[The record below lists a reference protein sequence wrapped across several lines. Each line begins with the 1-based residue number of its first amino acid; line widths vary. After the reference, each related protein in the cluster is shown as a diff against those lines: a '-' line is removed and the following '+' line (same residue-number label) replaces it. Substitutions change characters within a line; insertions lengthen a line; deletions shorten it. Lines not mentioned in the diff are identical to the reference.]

1 MKLRD
6 LMLPAIVFAL
16 CTGALAQ
23 TAPLPASA
31 PAADAAVA
39 VKWSATDLQGKKLAV
54 PAADRPTLILFVR
67 ADQPQS
73 QQAVQ
78 QALPVIQTAGNVQSI
93 LVLSGHQDQATAQ
106 KLAQQLEWIGSV
118 VLDPEYAAS
127 GQMQIHVWP
136 TTVLVNSSGEQVA
149 HLGGVSNTYANELS
163 AYLTFAAGTIDRA
176 TLAQKLATTRV
187 VGDSNAQMASR
198 HLQVAERL
206 LEKGRL
212 DEARAEL
219 AEGLKREPGS
229 VPLKVAMAKV
239 LLQLNDAK
247 GAMELVDGLD
257 PAAVAP
263 WQLSLLRG
271 KAALAQNQV
280 DQAIMHLQG
289 ALKLNP
295 NPAEVQYELG
305 KAYQQKGDH
314 QQAAAAFRAAF
325 EATAAGKGLVGV
337 KK

>member
-1 MKLRD
+1 MKLRN
-6 LMLPAIVFAL
+6 LTPAAIVFTL
-16 CTGALAQ
+16 SVGALAQ

-31 PAADAAVA
+31 PAVDAVVA
-39 VKWSATDLQGKKLAV
+39 LKWSTTDLQGKKVAV
-54 PAADRPTLILFVR
+54 PAADRPTVILFVR

-78 QALPVIQTAGNVQSI
+78 QALPVIQTAGNVQAI
-93 LVLSGHQDQATAQ
+93 LVLSGHQNQATAQ
-106 KLAQQLEWIGSV
+106 KLAQQLQWPGAV

-127 GQMQIHVWP
+127 GQMQVHVWP
-136 TTVLVNSSGEQVA
+136 TTVLANAAGEQVA

-176 TLAQKLATTRV
+176 ILTQKLATTRI

-212 DEARAEL
+212 EEARTEL
-219 AEGLKREPGS
+219 AEGLKRERGS

-239 LLQLNDAK
+239 LLQLNDVK
-247 GAMELVDGLD
+247 GAMELIDALD
-257 PAAVAP
+257 PAVVAP

-271 KAALAQNQV
+271 KAAIAQGQV
-280 DQAIMHLQG
+280 DQAITHLQG

-305 KAYQQKGDH
+305 KAYQQKGDQ
-314 QQAAAAFRAAF
+314 QQAAVAFRAAF
-325 EATAAGKGLVGV
+325 EATTAGKSLVGV